1 VSLGAAPSVAQVIC
15 VRDEEEF
22 LADNLRYHH
31 ALGVTRAYVVLD
43 RCTDRSPEIA
53 KSLPWVRAIERD
65 RSDDEEYLPHYL
77 ANSITS
83 VFEIAREEGF
93 DWLLAV
99 DADEFASG
107 ESLAVGNAWRSAG
120 LRHGFDSD
128 PARCGNLP
136 RMLSRIAEATEVV
149 SMETVEIVPQ
159 RLRSGEGFR
168 KNHFIQLRKRPSA
181 IRRRMPDMPGGERQL
196 RRCWFGHDQGKTLA
210 RTSADLRLHTTHE
223 WKRTSG
229 PDAERRDVVRI
240 ERAGFHYHFNISGA
254 DQWLQKYRRMAEYPD
269 HWPSG
274 KKVRFPKQA
283 WKLAAEHLST
293 DEARSYYRTWIAA
306 SPWELGRALALGR
319 VAWDPYVDRVLAH
332 IDDSEPLPERPSVGV
347 QA

>member
-1 VSLGAAPSVAQVIC
+1 MSHDSLPSVAQVTC

-22 LADNLRYHH
+22 LADNLRYHRS
-31 ALGVTRAYVVLD
+31 LGVARAYVVLD
-43 RCTDRSPEIA
+43 RCTDGSAEIA
-53 KSLPWVRAIERD
+53 KSFPWVRTIERD

-107 ESLAVGNAWRSAG
+107 ESLRDGGGWRRAG

-128 PARCGNLP
+128 PARRGNLP
-136 RMLSRIAEATEVV
+136 RMLSRIDEATEVV
-149 SMETVEIVPQ
+149 SMETVEVVPQ
-159 RLRSGEGFR
+159 RLRPGEPFW
-168 KNHFIQLRKRPSA
+168 KNHFVQPRQRPSA
-181 IRRRMPDMPGGERQL
+181 IRRRMPDAPGGERHL
-196 RRCWFGHDQGKTLA
+196 RRCWFGHDLGKTMA
-210 RTSADLRLHTTHE
+210 RTSADLRLHTTHK
-223 WKRTSG
+223 WSRASG
-229 PDAERRDVVRI
+229 PDAERLDVVRI
-240 ERAGFHYHFNISGA
+240 ERAGYHYHFNISSA

-283 WKLAAEHLST
+283 WKLATEHMSVS
-293 DEARSYYRTWIAA
+293 EARSYYRTWIAA
-306 SPWELGRALALGR
+306 SPLELGRAFALGR

-332 IDDSEPLPERPSVGV
+332 AGEAEPTSPGMRSDD
-347 QA
+347 

>member
-1 VSLGAAPSVAQVIC
+1 MTGGSSPSVAQVSC
-15 VRDEEEF
+15 VRNEAEF

-31 ALGVTRAYVVLD
+31 SLGVTRAYVVLD
-43 RCTDRSPEIA
+43 RCTDGSAEIA
-53 KSLPWVRAIERD
+53 KSFPWVRTIERD

-83 VFEIAREEGF
+83 VLEIARDEGF

-107 ESLAVGNAWRSAG
+107 ESLPVDGDWRSAG
-120 LRHGFDSD
+120 FRHGFDSN
-128 PARCGNLP
+128 PADRGNLP

-149 SMETVEIVPQ
+149 SMETVEVVPQ
-159 RLRSGEGFR
+159 RLGPGQPFW
-168 KNHFIQLRKRPSA
+168 KNHFVQPRARPPA
-181 IRRRMPDMPGGERQL
+181 IRRRMPDAPGGERQL
-196 RRCWFGHDQGKTLA
+196 RRCWFGHDQGKTIA
-210 RTSADLRLHTTHE
+210 RTSADLRLRTTHK
-223 WKRTSG
+223 WSRVSG
-229 PDAERRDVVRI
+229 PDADRLDVVRI

-254 DQWLQKYRRMAEYPD
+254 EQWLQKYRRMAEYPD

-283 WKLAAEHLST
+283 WKLATAHMSD

-306 SPWELGRALALGR
+306 SPLELGRAFALGR

-332 IDDSEPLPERPSVGV
+332 IEAAEPTKPGAHPAV
-347 QA
+347 

>member
-1 VSLGAAPSVAQVIC
+1 MSTESTPSVAQVIC

-53 KSLPWVRAIERD
+53 KSFPWVRTIERD

-83 VFEIAREEGF
+83 VFGIARDEGF
-93 DWLLAV
+93 EWLLAV

-107 ESLAVGNAWRSAG
+107 ESPVAGPGWLAAG
-120 LRHGFDSD
+120 LRHGFESN
-128 PARCGNLP
+128 PAQRGNLP
-136 RMLSRIAEATEVV
+136 RMLCGIAETTEVV
-149 SMETVEIVPQ
+149 SMPTVEIVPQ
-159 RLRSGEGFR
+159 QLRPDDPFW
-168 KNHFIQLRKRPSA
+168 KNHFVQRRQRPSA
-181 IRRRMPDMPGGERQL
+181 IRRRMPDAPGGERRL

-210 RTSADLRLHTTHE
+210 RTSADLRLRTTHRWE
-223 WKRTSG
+223 RASG
-229 PDAERRDVVRI
+229 PDAERLDVVRI
-240 ERAGFHYHFNISGA
+240 EQAGFHYHFNISGA

-269 HWPSG
+269 HWPTG

-283 WKLAAEHLST
+283 WKLATEHMSS
-293 DEARSYYRTWIAA
+293 DEARSYYRKWIAA
-306 SPWELGRALALGR
+306 SPLELSRALLLGR
-319 VAWDPYVDRVLAH
+319 VAWDPYVDRVLAQV
-332 IDDSEPLPERPSVGV
+332 EAAERSARA
-347 QA
+347 QR